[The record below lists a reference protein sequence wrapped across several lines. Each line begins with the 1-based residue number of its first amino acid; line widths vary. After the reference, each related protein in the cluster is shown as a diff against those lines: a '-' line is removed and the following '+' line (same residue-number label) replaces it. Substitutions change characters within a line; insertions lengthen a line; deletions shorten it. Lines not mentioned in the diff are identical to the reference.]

1 MSKRRR
7 ESGHRK
13 SQPEACVAGNTGKPL
28 INPHRIR
35 PEDHSWLLEV
45 NREQKYADKACMY
58 CSDRREIRHHH
69 FSSTRQRYFMLK
81 HTKSGWMCPVCQKV
95 ENDTAKTAARRV
107 LIADSTVFGIW
118 DQKDLP
124 KISDHMD
131 IECIVDARIRH
142 LSRALRKNIL
152 DSENSLQIIVVGGI
166 ANVGDGQT
174 AREIMEEFK
183 EMEDLVVEYR
193 KRSSITAGSWISF
206 STLPLPPKYCTFNV
220 PKNVPELANWV
231 PGPSFKNYYPII
243 KEVNEALKAMNE
255 RNSLSWLNIHLQGM
269 KILKSGPQHKYD
281 TRPESLKVWRE
292 TNVFDKLHFTM
303 ANKLKLITYMQKT
316 FTVNE
321 QKHGQGPTR
330 STT

>member
-1 MSKRRR
+1 
-7 ESGHRK
+7 
-13 SQPEACVAGNTGKPL
+13 
-28 INPHRIR
+28 
-35 PEDHSWLLEV
+35 
-45 NREQKYADKACMY
+45 
-58 CSDRREIRHHH
+58 
-69 FSSTRQRYFMLK
+69 
-81 HTKSGWMCPVCQKV
+81 
-95 ENDTAKTAARRV
+95 
-107 LIADSTVFGIW
+107 
-118 DQKDLP
+118 
-124 KISDHMD
+124 MD

-174 AREIMEEFK
+174 AREIMKEFK

-231 PGPSFKNYYPII
+231 PEPSFKNYYPII